1 MNDRGKV
8 TVSTG
13 EPSMKI
19 LNTLLACLLSLT
31 AVEAFGQTGVYYNPD
46 RDGEGVT
53 VYDNGEQLL
62 FYAYTYGAERCDVE
76 PAPSTVS
83 TVCETI
89 EVTATAECPVNSK
102 GKPLCDP
109 VVVPETAE
117 VCATAEAE
125 AQSKVCDLNGQRW
138 FFGSNDFNGIDST
151 GILYTA
157 QGLNFPKGIPN
168 PSVWEGII
176 VGEAFPIGLY
186 LMEWL
191 GRDSGYQLT
200 VVQFGAGVDGDSLYS
215 VHKFDT
221 LLFEGY

>member
-1 MNDRGKV
+1 MSDRDRI
-8 TVSTG
+8 TVST
-13 EPSMKI
+13 EDTIMNRLKI
-19 LNTLLACLLSLT
+19 LLACLLALT
-31 AVEAFGQTGVYYNPD
+31 AVEALAQTGVYYNPA
-46 RDGEGVT
+46 RTGEGVT

-76 PAPSTVS
+76 PAPATVS
-83 TVCETI
+83 TVCETV

-109 VVVPETAE
+109 VVVTETAE

-125 AQSKVCDLNGQRW
+125 AQSKVCDNNGQRW
-138 FFGSNDFNGIDST
+138 FFGANDFNGIDST
-151 GILYTA
+151 GLLYSTE
-157 QGLNFPKGIPN
+157 GMNFPKGVPN
-168 PSVWEGII
+168 PEVWEGVILAE
-176 VGEAFPIGLY
+176 VFPVGLY

-200 VVQFGAGVDGDSLYS
+200 VVPFGAGIPGDSLYS
-215 VHKFDT
+215 VHVFDT